1 MNGIITNIGV
11 YSTCLLGGYAA
22 LLTAGQLIENICSKK
37 ITSQEQ
43 LDEIVDK
50 EADKLGM
57 DKRKVF
63 ATYYSKT
70 HPDYKKI
77 QGARS
82 SVQGWDKEKDEIVFY
97 DPTEHRKK
105 GIIPLKVLEVKEGW
119 GSNVGA
125 VRHELYHLAKHLPRK
140 GNFLKYFFYEEP
152 TATIYST
159 TGVKL

>member
-1 MNGIITNIGV
+1 MKEIISNILT
-11 YSTCLLGGYAA
+11 YSAYAFGGYAA
-22 LLTAGQLIENICSKK
+22 VLAAAELMENFFSKK
-37 ITSQEQ
+37 ITCQEQ
-43 LDEIVDK
+43 LDEIVNK

-57 DKRKVF
+57 DKRNIVS
-63 ATYYSKT
+63 TYYSKT

-77 QGARS
+77 RGARS
-82 SVQGWDKEKDEIVFY
+82 SVQGWDREKDEIVFY
-97 DPTEHRKK
+97 DPAEHRKK

-140 GNFLKYFFYEEP
+140 RNFLKYFFYEEP
-152 TATIYST
+152 TATIYSI